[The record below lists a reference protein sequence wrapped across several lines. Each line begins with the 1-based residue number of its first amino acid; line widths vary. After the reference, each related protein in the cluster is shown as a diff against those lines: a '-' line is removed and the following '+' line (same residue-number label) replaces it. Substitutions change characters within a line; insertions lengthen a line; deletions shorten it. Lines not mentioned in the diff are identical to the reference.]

1 MKRITSIFILLV
13 AMMVTFP
20 MNTSAQRR
28 FHRFYFDIILDNANN
43 RKDFKFYASIIIH
56 DVQDF
61 YKGKKRD
68 IKNNCDLQVIDRY
81 GEVYFDCPILTK
93 KELWYAVFL
102 CNTVGYD
109 EEENNVIFCD
119 VSKRYYYIITKY
131 KDFPAMKIYDK
142 KLNKYWTL
150 YVEKDQCLT
159 ESQRSYDYLMSIV
172 KANNFNAYK
181 IIKAKTSDILKKN
194 LLK

>member
-1 MKRITSIFILLV
+1 MKRITSILILLV

-28 FHRFYFDIILDNANN
+28 MHKFYFDIILDNANN
-43 RKDFKFYASIIIH
+43 KQNFKAYASFNIGDMQ
-56 DVQDF
+56 DV

-68 IKNNCDLQVIDRY
+68 INDNCDLMVLDPY
-81 GEVYFDCPILTK
+81 GEMFFNCPVLSN
-93 KELWYAVFL
+93 KEVFKVFL

-109 EEENNVIFCD
+109 EEENSVVFCD
-119 VSKRYYYIITKY
+119 VSKRYYFIVTQY
-131 KDFPAMKIYDK
+131 KGFPAMKLYDK
-142 KLNKYWTL
+142 RVNKYWTF
-150 YVEKDQCLT
+150 YT
-159 ESQRSYDYLMSIV
+159 ENSDRFPMSTQRSYDNLMSIV
-172 KANNFNAYK
+172 KANNFHSYK